1 MAGFSW
7 ETFSDRIQNDLNEI
21 NTSFESS
28 LHILS
33 MNPFDQTVVIDSAIT
48 SGVKAV
54 SLTLVSLFFVMQF
67 CNETMYLRLQSY
79 EQILKLTFKFV
90 LAKVLVDNARGLM
103 GIIYNTFNG
112 LVTDIS
118 SKATGIMST
127 FDVASIATKPSDK
140 GWFGFNYLITYISA
154 MPTILILKG
163 ACWVISIIFIGRLFE
178 VIIYST
184 IAPIPLATFAG
195 EGWSDSCKT
204 FIKGYAAVCIQ
215 ALVIMLMFQAFN
227 AISQLAAAAEGGT
240 RLSITITALA
250 LALGVVK
257 SGQWSRQA
265 VGLG

>member
-7 ETFSDRIQNDLNEI
+7 DTFSNMIQNDLNSI
-21 NTSFESS
+21 NDSFESS
-28 LHILS
+28 LKILN
-33 MNPFDQTVVIDSAIT
+33 MNPFDNSVVIDPTIT

-67 CNETMYLRLQSY
+67 CNEAMYLRLQSY
-79 EQILKLTFKFV
+79 EQILKLMFKFV

-112 LVTDIS
+112 LVVGIS
-118 SKATGIMST
+118 NKASGIMST
-127 FDVASIATKPSDK
+127 FDVASIATKPSEK
-140 GWFGFNYLITYISA
+140 GWFGFNYLTAFISA

-195 EGWSDSCKT
+195 EGWSESCKT

-227 AISQLAAAAEGGT
+227 AISQLATAGGS
-240 RLSITITALA
+240 RFSITLTALA